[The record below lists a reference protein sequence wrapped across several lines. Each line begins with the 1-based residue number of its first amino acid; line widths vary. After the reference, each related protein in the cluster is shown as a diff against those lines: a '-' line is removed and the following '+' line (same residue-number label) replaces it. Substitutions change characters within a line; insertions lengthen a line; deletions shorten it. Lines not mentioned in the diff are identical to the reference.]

1 MTPAM
6 TLVPSDDRTVS
17 ALLGIP
23 KQNPGFKLQLIHMD
37 A

>member
-6 TLVPSDDRTVS
+6 TLTVS
-17 ALLGIP
+17 PLLGIP